1 MTELILIQNLTP
13 AIFIDGGVDSLIE
26 NIKKRVVNFNA
37 DVNTL
42 TGRDEIKSFAFQIAK
57 SKTAL
62 DNLGKECVADWK
74 AKSKL
79 VDTERARVW
88 DALEGLQKQAR
99 QPLTEWEEFEKTR
112 VEKLKQRVKEITI
125 PEILPTGSGALKELL
140 DKVEAVIVDETF
152 GEIVAMATAERGR
165 TIVTLKG
172 YLFAAEKQEADAIE
186 LEKLRQEAAIR
197 AQQEREEAIRKEGA
211 ERATKE
217 AETKAKAESEAVER
231 REQEVK
237 RESERKELEL
247 KLATEKAQREKLEAE
262 QRAERAI
269 EQERQR
275 VAIEAA
281 RIAAEETKRE
291 ANKKYVVGVHK
302 KIIEALQSAGVP
314 TAQAEAA
321 LNAICQGLVPHI
333 KITY

>member
-1 MTELILIQNLTP
+1 MSELALIQNLTP
-13 AIFIDGGVDSLIE
+13 AIFTSGGIDPLIE
-26 NIKKRVVNFNA
+26 DIKKRVANFNA
-37 DVNTL
+37 DVNTP

-79 VDTERARVW
+79 VDAERARVW

-112 VEKLKQRVKEITI
+112 VEKLKQRVQEITV
-125 PEILPTGSGALKELL
+125 PETLPTGSAALKELL
-140 DKVEAVIVDETF
+140 AKVESVIIDETF
-152 GEIVAMATAERGR
+152 GEMVMMAATERGR

-172 YLFAAEKQEADAIE
+172 YLLAAEKQEADAIE
-186 LEKLRQEAAIR
+186 LEKLRQQAAIR
-197 AQQEREEAIRKEGA
+197 AQQEREETIRKEA
-211 ERATKE
+211 TERATRE
-217 AETKAKAESEAVER
+217 AEAKAKAESEAVER

-247 KLATEKAQREKLEAE
+247 KLVAEKAQREKLEAE
-262 QRAERAI
+262 QKAERAV

-275 VAIEAA
+275 VATESA
-281 RIAAEETKRE
+281 RIAEEEAKRE
-291 ANKKYVVGVHK
+291 ADKKYKATVHR
-302 KIIEALQSAGVP
+302 KIIEAFQGAGIS